1 MNKKTITIVVVAVI
15 MLCALAIIYA
25 PNLMEIILRFHKIP
39 QH

>member
-25 PNLMEIILRFHKIP
+25 PSLMEIILRLHKIP